1 MNRIRTLAT
10 TPLLT
15 VERFDHPEHDGR
27 ADGDEQAQ
35 GFAVSV
41 VERGSF
47 RFAAGGASA
56 LATVGSVLCTSP
68 SLFYRCEHG
77 DGAASDACLTL
88 SFGPTIADDVLG
100 QGSWPG
106 GTGAPI
112 VAPSNRRAYAA
123 RQVVEHLDGPAL
135 TLEAAGLE
143 LVAALAAPEVR
154 PTRLYRH
161 TQIAWYGQ
169 RLARARERIDSDFGA
184 DHSLASLARE
194 AGMSP
199 FHFSRVFSE
208 LVGVPPHQYVLR
220 RRLDAAARML
230 ASGARVSQAAA
241 ACGFS
246 SSSYFARAFKRR
258 FRTAPMLWRPNTRR
272 SQRDPPS

>member
-1 MNRIRTLAT
+1 MIGAGDRQEVAAPGT
-10 TPLLT
+10 
-15 VERFDHPEHDGR
+15 R
-27 ADGDEQAQ
+27 AIG
-35 GFAVSV
+35 
-41 VERGSF
+41 
-47 RFAAGGASA
+47 
-56 LATVGSVLCTSP
+56 
-68 SLFYRCEHG
+68 H
-77 DGAASDACLTL
+77 
-88 SFGPTIADDVLG
+88 TIADDVLG

-135 TLEAAGLE
+135 ALEAAGLE
-143 LVAALAAPEVR
+143 
-154 PTRLYRH
+154 
-161 TQIAWYGQ
+161 
-169 RLARARERIDSDFGA
+169 
-184 DHSLASLARE
+184 
-194 AGMSP
+194 
-199 FHFSRVFSE
+199 
-208 LVGVPPHQYVLR
+208 
-220 RRLDAAARML
+220 AAARML